1 MGTRVT
7 VSTSAAHDCGDGTNA
22 KTLLQYTAPTGVQAK
37 LVGYGISFTGTSSAT
52 TRAQHRLRVG
62 ASGGTG
68 TTIDSRIA
76 TLEGGGT
83 SVGTA
88 KDNFTAGNEPSGGK
102 EVRNTLMCPNGPFQ
116 AACSIVMAGGASV
129 SLEVIAGSM
138 NARAWFEV
146 ELG

>member
-37 LVGYGISFTGTSSAT
+37 LVGYGISFTGTNSAA
-52 TRAQHRLRVG
+52 TRAQHRLRIG
-62 ASGGTG
+62 ATGGTG

-83 SVGTA
+83 SVGSA
-88 KDNFTAGNEPSGGK
+88 KDNFSGEPTGGK
-102 EVRNTLMCPNGPFQ
+102 EVRNTMMCPNGPFQ
-116 AACSIVMAGGASV
+116 AACSMVIAGGATV